1 MSTHK
6 NIDKICCIAMA
17 LCLVLVV
24 AFANG
29 EALGIQAADRY
40 LGYEDQLFDDSVVH
54 TIDIQMDDWEGFLST
69 CANEEY
75 SLCDL
80 VVDGE
85 SYTGAAIRAKGNTSL
100 SSVAQ
105 YGNDRYSF
113 KIEFDHYN
121 DALTYH
127 GLDKLSLNNLIQDN
141 TMMKDYV
148 SYQLMDAFGVDS
160 PLCSYVYLTVNG
172 EDWGLYLAVEGVEE
186 SFLQRQYGNDYG
198 ELYKPDSLSMGGGRG
213 NGQEFDFSEWQ
224 EQQEG
229 EGAEGSPSQGETPQE
244 DGGEQPAEEG
254 GGSSGGFDFSQM
266 PGGDFD
272 MGDLPEDFDF
282 SQIPGGSSGEED
294 GGGQSGGFGQ
304 MPEGGFG
311 DMPEGFDSGQIPEE
325 GFDLEGL
332 PEMGEGGFSLGGFS
346 FGGDDVSLV
355 YTDDNYDSYS
365 NIFDNAKTDITDS
378 DKDRLIQSIKQLN
391 DQENLEEV
399 VDIDEVIRYFV
410 VHNFVCNSDS
420 YTGVMVHNYYLY
432 EEDGQLSMIPW
443 DYNLAFGGFESSQDA
458 TSLVNSPID
467 TPVSMGSVESR
478 PMLSWIFSDESYT
491 QTYHQY
497 FSEFIETVFTS
508 GAFAEWIAETQAL
521 IAPYVEKDPTKFCT
535 TEEFEAGVD
544 ALVEFCTLRAESI
557 QGQLEGSIPATQ
569 EGQQAE
575 DAALID
581 ASGLDLAAMGSMDM
595 GGMGGDGFGPGNGTM
610 PEGMPEGLPEET
622 PGTE

>member
-17 LCLVLVV
+17 VCLVLVV
-24 AFANG
+24 VFANG
-29 EALGIQAADRY
+29 EALGVQAADRY
-40 LGYEDQLFDDSVVH
+40 FGYEDRLFDDSVVH

-69 CANEEY
+69 CTNEEY

-85 SYTGAAIRAKGNTSL
+85 SYSGAGIRAKGNTSL

-113 KIEFDHYN
+113 KIEFDHY
-121 DALTYH
+121 DSALTYH

-148 SYQLMDAFGVDS
+148 SYQLMDAFGVDT
-160 PLCSYVYLTVNG
+160 PLCSYVYITVNG

-186 SFLQRQYGNDYG
+186 SFLQREYGSDYG
-198 ELYKPDSLSMGGGRG
+198 ELYKPDSMSMGGGRG
-213 NGQEFDFSEWQ
+213 NGQEFDFSQWQ

-229 EGAEGSPSQGETPQE
+229 EGSGESSSQEETPRE
-244 DGGEQPAEEG
+244 DGESSEEG
-254 GGSSGGFDFSQM
+254 NNGQSGGFDFGQMPGGDFDFGDMPENFDFSQMPGSSGGEESGGGQSGGFDFSQ
-266 PGGDFD
+266 
-272 MGDLPEDFDF
+272 
-282 SQIPGGSSGEED
+282 
-294 GGGQSGGFGQ
+294 
-304 MPEGGFG
+304 
-311 DMPEGFDSGQIPEE
+311 IPEE
-325 GFDLEGL
+325 SFDLEEL
-332 PEMGEGGFSLGGFS
+332 PDMGEGGFSLGGFS

-355 YTDDNYDSYS
+355 YTDDDYDSYS
-365 NIFDNAKTDITDS
+365 NIFNNAKTDITDS

-491 QTYHQY
+491 ETYHQY

-535 TEEFEAGVD
+535 TQEFEAGVD

-581 ASGLDLAAMGSMDM
+581 ASGLNLGAMGSMDM
-595 GGMGGDGFGPGNGTM
+595 GGMGGGGFGPGNGDM
-610 PEGMPEGLPEET
+610 PKGMPEDMPEEL

>member
-6 NIDKICCIAMA
+6 NIDKICCFAMA

-24 AFANG
+24 VFANG

-40 LGYEDQLFDDSVVH
+40 FGYEDRLFDDSVVH

-69 CANEEY
+69 CTNEEY

-85 SYTGAAIRAKGNTSL
+85 RYSGAGIRAKGNTSL

-113 KIEFDHYN
+113 KIEFDHYDN
-121 DALTYH
+121 ALTYH
-127 GLDKLSLNNLIQDN
+127 GLDKLNLNNLIQDN

-148 SYQLMDAFGVDS
+148 TYQLMGSFGVDA
-160 PLCSYVYLTVNG
+160 PLCSYVYITVNG
-172 EDWGLYLAVEGVEE
+172 EDWGLYLAVEGVED
-186 SFLQRQYGNDYG
+186 SFLQREYGNDYG

-213 NGQEFDFSEWQ
+213 NGQEFDSSQ
-224 EQQEG
+224 RQEG
-229 EGAEGSPSQGETPQE
+229 EGSEESSSQEAPWQ
-244 DGGEQPAEEG
+244 GGEEQPSEEG
-254 GGSSGGFDFSQM
+254 GGQSGGFDFGQM
-266 PGGDFD
+266 PGGDFNF
-272 MGDLPEDFDF
+272 GGIPEDFDF
-282 SQIPGGSSGEED
+282 SQIP
-294 GGGQSGGFGQ
+294 
-304 MPEGGFG
+304 
-311 DMPEGFDSGQIPEE
+311 EE
-325 GFDLEGL
+325 GFGLEEL
-332 PEMGEGGFSLGGFS
+332 PDMGEGGLSIGSFS

-355 YTDDNYDSYS
+355 YTDDDYDSYS
-365 NIFDNAKTDITDS
+365 NIFNNAKTDVTDS

-391 DQENLEEV
+391 EQENLEEV
-399 VDIDEVIRYFV
+399 VDVDEVIRYFV

-443 DYNLAFGGFESSQDA
+443 DYNLAFGGFESSQGA

-491 QTYHQY
+491 ETYHQY
-497 FSEFIETVFTS
+497 FSEFVGTVFTS
-508 GAFAEWIAETQAL
+508 GAFAEWIAETEAL

-535 TEEFEAGVD
+535 TEEFETGVD
-544 ALVEFCTLRAESI
+544 TLVEFCTLRAESI
-557 QGQLEGSIPATQ
+557 QGQLDGSIPATQ

-575 DAALID
+575 NAALID
-581 ASGLDLAAMGSMDM
+581 ASGLDLASMGSMDM
-595 GGMGGDGFGPGNGTM
+595 GGIGGGGFGPGSSEM
-610 PEGMPEGLPEET
+610 PKEIPE
-622 PGTE
+622 TE